1 MPDAG
6 FTHIALPV
14 TDLDATIAFYFRC
27 AQMKVVHRRTQQQIP
42 EREIAWL
49 SDLTRPFVL
58 VLAESPDVEHPLG
71 PFAHLGVACASRDEV
86 DRLCELARVEGRLR
100 DAPSGGEGSSV
111 MATVVSRPYAWPWH
125 GAFSVSRA
133 AVLVFEDAGPPAPE
147 SVLH

>member
-14 TDLDATIAFYFRC
+14 TDLDATIAFYFRY
-27 AQMKVVHRRTQQQIP
+27 AQMKVVHRRTRQQIP

-58 VLAESPDVEHPLG
+58 VLAESPDVEPPLG

-86 DRLCELARVEGRLR
+86 DRLCELARLEGRLR
-100 DAPSGGEGSSV
+100 DAPSGGEG
-111 MATVVSRPYAWPWH
+111 P
-125 GAFSVSRA
+125 
-133 AVLVFEDAGPPAPE
+133 AGYYGNLTDPDGHTLELSYGQEVGLTIEQAEAPK
-147 SVLH
+147 SK

>member
-27 AQMKVVHRRTQQQIP
+27 AQMKLVHRRTQQQIP

-58 VLAESPDVEHPLG
+58 VLTESPDVEHPLG
-71 PFAHLGVACASRDEV
+71 PFAHLGVACVSPDEG
-86 DRLCELARVEGRLR
+86 ARRCDLSCMTAPLR
-100 DAPSGGEGSSV
+100 DSSRVSESPGGYYG
-111 MATVVSRPYAWPWH
+111 
-125 GAFSVSRA
+125 
-133 AVLVFEDAGPPAPE
+133 
-147 SVLH
+147 